1 MGQRRH
7 WTPLWLAHRPGRRG
21 LGVWLALCVAWV
33 AMASLPALAACG
45 GQVRLTQPVEF
56 SAQELAGFRAMAPLR
71 VLPLDAPPMARH
83 DTQDGYSGIGV
94 DVWCFITERLGLRYE
109 IIQRRDLSIAEKIRL
124 VQEGQADVL
133 LPLSANSE
141 RAARGIFTRPFYESH
156 YAVIARKDWR
166 PEIRGLA
173 DLAPYRVGVLKGVA
187 SESLLKTVMASDR
200 LVVIDDVTSE
210 ALFQALRDGRIDV
223 AVFSKAVFEEKRY
236 QHEYFDLA
244 VVHTLHDAP
253 RVYGFYFHA
262 SPRNQQIVQAF
273 DRYLAVLDVSG
284 AVAEHEDGER
294 QFIQRYVIQRSWH
307 LVVLTAG
314 AGALVLVVVLAALL
328 YRYRR
333 LARLLAASNEH
344 ILLMVD
350 LDHFKH
356 VNDRYGHAIGDDY
369 LRAVARVLNTSV
381 TRATDLAARYGG
393 EEFVCLLPE
402 TSATDAQMLAERI
415 RQGVSSMALPNELAS
430 PPHLTLSIGV
440 ATLLGGKT
448 DAAQLLAQADEQLYA
463 AKHAGRDRVHAVV
476 LR

>member
-1 MGQRRH
+1 
-7 WTPLWLAHRPGRRG
+7 
-21 LGVWLALCVAWV
+21 
-33 AMASLPALAACG
+33 MASLPALAACG

-133 LPLSANSE
+133 LPFSANSE

-253 RVYGFYFHA
+253 RVYGFTSTPRHA
-262 SPRNQQIVQAF
+262 TS
-273 DRYLAVLDVSG
+273 
-284 AVAEHEDGER
+284 
-294 QFIQRYVIQRSWH
+294 RSCRR
-307 LVVLTAG
+307 LTATW
-314 AGALVLVVVLAALL
+314 
-328 YRYRR
+328 RCWMFP
-333 LARLLAASNEH
+333 ARWPSMRTAS
-344 ILLMVD
+344 
-350 LDHFKH
+350 
-356 VNDRYGHAIGDDY
+356 A
-369 LRAVARVLNTSV
+369 SSS
-381 TRATDLAARYGG
+381 
-393 EEFVCLLPE
+393 
-402 TSATDAQMLAERI
+402 SAM
-415 RQGVSSMALPNELAS
+415 
-430 PPHLTLSIGV
+430 
-440 ATLLGGKT
+440 
-448 DAAQLLAQADEQLYA
+448 
-463 AKHAGRDRVHAVV
+463 
-476 LR
+476 